1 MQTFRF
7 LGTSAAAPTPMAGC
21 ACPQCAEAQHERWLQ
36 RTRPS
41 VLLESPGGVLLVDA
55 GPDVYQQ
62 FARLASIPT
71 LTALVITHAHADH
84 FLGLDDLGML
94 AQQQGWISAQPLPVY
109 ATVDNWPRIE
119 ATFGQLF
126 QAGPAQRYE
135 ARMLQLDT
143 EQLIAGFRVRPF
155 DSEHT
160 IDMTTAMLAFEL
172 GGKRLVYASDMKM
185 MPPAVFKGAD
195 IAIVGGTFWQR
206 EHPAHIPVLKSVRAC
221 KRLRV
226 QRTIVTHVG
235 HLELSNSALWAQL
248 AALGADLAYDGA
260 VLTFDE

>member
-1 MQTFRF
+1 
-7 LGTSAAAPTPMAGC
+7 
-21 ACPQCAEAQHERWLQ
+21 
-36 RTRPS
+36 
-41 VLLESPGGVLLVDA
+41 
-55 GPDVYQQ
+55 
-62 FARLASIPT
+62 
-71 LTALVITHAHADH
+71 
-84 FLGLDDLGML
+84 
-94 AQQQGWISAQPLPVY
+94 
-109 ATVDNWPRIE
+109 
-119 ATFGQLF
+119 
-126 QAGPAQRYE
+126 
-135 ARMLQLDT
+135 
-143 EQLIAGFRVRPF
+143 
-155 DSEHT
+155 
-160 IDMTTAMLAFEL
+160 MTTAMLAFEL